1 MLPRAPIREE
11 VNGGCRA
18 AKKNGKVIEKVSG
31 VDVDGESG
39 HVFVDEEG

>member
-18 AKKNGKVIEKVSG
+18 AKKNGKEIEIVSG
-31 VDVDGESG
+31 VKFDGESW